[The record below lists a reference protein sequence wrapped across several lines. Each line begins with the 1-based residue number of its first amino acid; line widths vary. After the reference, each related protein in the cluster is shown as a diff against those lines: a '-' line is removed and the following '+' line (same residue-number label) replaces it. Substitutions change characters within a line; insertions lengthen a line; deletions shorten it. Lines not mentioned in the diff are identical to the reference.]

1 MKLNTN
7 TPIPLYE
14 QLKSIIK
21 KDISEGNYKIG
32 EKLPSEVKFSQ
43 IYGVSVITTR
53 KALFELEQEG
63 IVDRVQGKGTFVKE
77 KKITKRITSIASFTE
92 LCNSLGAKAGAEDI
106 EKKII
111 IPNKRIIESLEI
123 TDNAMVVYIS
133 RVRYADDDPVVIEK
147 NYFNINYGYL
157 INEDLVNKS
166 LFKILK
172 QKSGIEIV
180 NSNKSIDIVRAE
192 KDHSRFL
199 KVNIGDPL
207 LRISSV
213 AYSVEDTVAYVGEQI
228 IKAEKFTI
236 TI

>member
-1 MKLNTN
+1 MLNTN
-7 TPIPLYE
+7 APTPLYE
-14 QLKSIIK
+14 QIKSIVK

-32 EKLPSEVKFSQ
+32 EKLPSEVKFAQ
-43 IYGVSVITTR
+43 MYGVSVITTR

-63 IVDRVQGKGTFVKE
+63 IVDRKQGKGTFVKE
-77 KKITKRITSIASFTE
+77 KKITKRMTSIASFTE
-92 LCNSLGAKAGAEDI
+92 LCNSLGVKAGAEDI

-111 IPNKRIIESLEI
+111 IPKKRIQESLELD
-123 TDNAMVVYIS
+123 DNAMVVYVS

-147 NYFNINYGYL
+147 NYFSIDYGYL
-157 INEDLVNKS
+157 INEDLVDKS

-172 QKSGIEIV
+172 QKSGFKIG

-192 KDHSRFL
+192 KEHSRLL

-207 LRISSV
+207 LRISSI
-213 AYSVEDTVAYVGEQI
+213 AYLVEDTVAYVGEQI